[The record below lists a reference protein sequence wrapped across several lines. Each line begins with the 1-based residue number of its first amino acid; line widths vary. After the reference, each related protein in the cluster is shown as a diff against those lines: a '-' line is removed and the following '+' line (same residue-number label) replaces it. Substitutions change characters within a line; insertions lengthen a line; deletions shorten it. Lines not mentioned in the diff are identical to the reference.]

1 MRAHAVAV
9 AMILLVCVGAA
20 SASWEQAVIELAES
34 DVGSDV
40 ESLIEAIV
48 EADPSWSDV
57 AAAISGR
64 TFEPTT
70 GGESVLGTLVC
81 ADTLELPWV
90 VLPPTGY
97 DPETAAPLLV
107 LLHGGVSAPSVTDDP
122 VGYVNE
128 HPLARMASDAGWI
141 TACPFGMAGATW
153 FDEVGMGNIRALVR
167 RVKTDYNV
175 DDDRV
180 WMAGFSDGASAGF
193 LHAMLTPDD
202 YAAFI
207 ALNGHMGVGSLD
219 GGLPTYAPNMFN
231 TPTYAVTTFNDP
243 LYPSSVMRGTIEMAL
258 AAGADIQ
265 YREFEGVHDMDG
277 PYMARELSRI
287 RSFLTRHP
295 RDPFPQ
301 RIVWESEGPEY
312 GRCRWIAID
321 AVTVDPPAPWHV
333 DHNVALTD
341 ERVTIGFHYDDTFAG
356 PGILVSAVV
365 EGDYPAAEMGLREGD
380 VIVGGGG
387 SDIEDIDELGIYK
400 AGLAR
405 GGDLDLTVERGGE
418 RVVLRG
424 RIPPP
429 SHYNLFVRA
438 APSALVRAERI
449 ANRVDIE
456 ASRLGAF
463 RVFVDPQM
471 FDIEQNIVVN
481 VNGVSVFDGP
491 VEPDAGYMLRE
502 FAEHRDRKRLNVAE
516 IAIDLR

>member
-1 MRAHAVAV
+1 MKAHALAVAV
-9 AMILLVCVGAA
+9 VLLACVTAA
-20 SASWEQAVIELAES
+20 YASWEPAVVELATT
-34 DVGSDV
+34 DADSDV
-40 ESLIEAIV
+40 ESLIEAV
-48 EADPSWSDV
+48 VDADPYWSDV
-57 AAAISGR
+57 AAVISGLE
-64 TFEPTT
+64 FGAAA
-70 GGESVLGTLVC
+70 GGEPVLGTLVC

-90 VLPPTGY
+90 VLPPPDY
-97 DPETAAPLLV
+97 DPEVAAPLLV

-122 VGYVNE
+122 VGYAEE
-128 HPLARMASDAGWI
+128 HPLAQMASDAGWI

-202 YAAFI
+202 YAAFV

-231 TPTYAVTTFNDP
+231 TPIYAVTTFNDE

-258 AAGADIQ
+258 EAGADIQ
-265 YREFEGVHDMDG
+265 YREFEGVHDMDD
-277 PYMARELSRI
+277 PYVARELLRI
-287 RSFLTRHP
+287 RAFLARHP

-301 RIVWESEGPEY
+301 RIVWESEGPKY
-312 GRCRWIAID
+312 GRCRWLAID
-321 AVTVDPPAPWHV
+321 AVTVDPPEPWHV

-365 EGDYPAAEMGLREGD
+365 EGDYPAAEMGLKEGD

-387 SDIEDIDELGIYK
+387 TEIEDIDDLGTYKSRLERGSDLELV
-400 AGLAR
+400 
-405 GGDLDLTVERGGE
+405 VEREGQ
-418 RVVLRG
+418 RVSLRG

-429 SHYNLFVRA
+429 SHYNLFVRD
-438 APSALVRAERI
+438 APSALVRAERV
-449 ANRVDIE
+449 ANRIDIE

-463 RVFVDPQM
+463 RIFVDPQM

-481 VNGVSVFDGP
+481 VNGTTVFDRR
-491 VEPDAGYMLRE
+491 VEPDIEYMLRE
-502 FAEHRDRKRLNVAE
+502 FVEDRDRKRLDVAE